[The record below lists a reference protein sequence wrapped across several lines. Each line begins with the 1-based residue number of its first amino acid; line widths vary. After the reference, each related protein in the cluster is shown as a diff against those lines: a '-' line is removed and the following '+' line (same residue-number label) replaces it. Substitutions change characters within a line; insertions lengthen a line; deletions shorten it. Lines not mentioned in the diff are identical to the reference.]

1 MHVRVFLEGL
11 RESVAGPQPTVQ
23 RGGGLWVLLTR
34 PFWGSPLP
42 PNLIPVIKEIRF
54 VAGLGLKEAKIL
66 AERGGQVGGPMDEE
80 QANLVK
86 SRLELLGAKVSLQ

>member
-1 MHVRVFLEGL
+1 
-11 RESVAGPQPTVQ
+11 
-23 RGGGLWVLLTR
+23 
-34 PFWGSPLP
+34 
-42 PNLIPVIKEIRF
+42 